1 MPDKHEPHEPE
12 VDPRPDVKGG
22 KTPKTTHPDEPTGGH
37 GGYTGEHGTTRP

>member
-1 MPDKHEPHEPE
+1 MPEKHTPHAPE

-22 KTPKTTHPDEPTGGH
+22 KTPKTTHPDEPEGH